1 MRPSNYL
8 ENTSLSAMYKRFQ
21 LVCMKVQVHSS
32 LEPPLKHNEDQAHL
46 MNQGSLWPFKPS
58 WELQKYYAVSD

>member
-46 MNQGSLWPFKPS
+46 MNQGSL
-58 WELQKYYAVSD
+58 